1 MDLPLVSVV
10 IPVFNVEEY
19 LACCIESVLKQTYTN
34 LEIILLDDGSTD
46 RSGEICDEYAET
58 QEFKL
63 YINLIPG

>member
-1 MDLPLVSVV
+1 M
-10 IPVFNVEEY
+10 
-19 LACCIESVLKQTYTN
+19 ACCIESVLKQTYTN

>member
-1 MDLPLVSVV
+1 MDLPLVSIV